1 MLGLGNSLVTS
12 GAPSEFT
19 PANLSGIMHWWRS
32 DVGVEESDESFP
44 EDGEQ
49 ITKWRD
55 QVGTEHAT
63 AGSDWPT
70 WNSAESALHFGGAS
84 KLLELPSGDVSL
96 SGDFSI
102 WVRVKFTGVSND
114 DKFIVDSS
122 ASNMFW
128 RITSG
133 GTKSRVKTAAGGS
146 GNNDFT
152 ISAIVPSGSGGGY
165 YNIGIERTSGNVRL
179 YVGNT
184 ESSTGAL
191 SETATITFDR
201 IKGSTSDYFKTLI
214 VCNSALSTSE
224 RTNLNTWLNTNL

>member
-1 MLGLGNSLVTS
+1 MLGLGNTITG
-12 GAPSEFT
+12 GAALAEFT
-19 PANLSGIMHWWRS
+19 PADLSGIMHWWRS
-32 DVGVEESDESFP
+32 DVGVEESDESTP

-63 AGSDWPT
+63 AASNWPT
-70 WNSAESALHFGGAS
+70 WDSTESALAFGAS
-84 KLLELPSGDVSL
+84 GLLGLPSGDVSL

-102 WVRVKFTGVSND
+102 WVRVKFVGSTND
-114 DKFIVDSS
+114 DKFIIDSS

-133 GTKSRVKTAAGGS
+133 GSKSRLKVAAGGS

-152 ISAIVPSGSGGGY
+152 IPTIVLSGSGGEY

-191 SETATITFDR
+191 SETTTITFDQ

-214 VCNSALSTSE
+214 VCNSALSTNE
-224 RTNLNTWLNTNL
+224 RTNLNTWLDASL

>member
-1 MLGLGNSLVTS
+1 MLGLGSSLVTS

-19 PANLSGIMHWWRS
+19 PAALSGIMHWWRS
-32 DVGVEESDESFP
+32 DVGVEESDESAP

-63 AGSDWPT
+63 AEENNPT
-70 WNSAESALHFGGAS
+70 WNSTESALFFGGAS
-84 KLLELPSGDVSL
+84 KLLTLPSGDISL

-102 WVRVKFTGVSND
+102 WVRVKFVAISNA
-114 DKFIVDSS
+114 DKFIIDSS
-122 ASNMFW
+122 DGNMFW
-128 RITSG
+128 RITNS
-133 GTKSRVKTAAGGS
+133 TTSRVKTAAGSG
-146 GNNDFT
+146 GNNDYT
-152 ISAIVPSGSGGGY
+152 VSTLGTSSY
-165 YNIGIERTSGNVRL
+165 YNIGIERASGSMKL

-184 ESSTGAL
+184 ESSTSAI
-191 SETATITFDR
+191 SNTTEITFDQ

-224 RTNLNTWLNTNL
+224 RTDLNIWLDANL